1 MCRGNVRWLSEQTG
15 KRYRLPSEAE
25 WEYSARS
32 SGKDEFW
39 AGTSDESK
47 LSEYAVFGTTK
58 GTEPVGTKKPNG
70 LGLYDMSGN
79 VWEWVE
85 DCWHGDYNGAP
96 TDGRPW
102 KVENGGECGRRVIR
116 GGSWDDRPGDLRS
129 SFRDG
134 DGARRQERQ
143 HRFPS
148 RPGPELILCPF
159 TYYGGEAADEFLKI
173 DMAAN
178 VPQAVQSCHELLL
191 WLILQRSISCRLRDG
206 SRWASWANRHIGA
219 FGGS

>member
-1 MCRGNVRWLSEQTG
+1 VRWLSEQTG

-25 WEYSARS
+25 WEYAARS

-102 KVENGGECGRRVIR
+102 KEENGGECGRRVIR

-148 RPGPELILCPF
+148 RPGPELILCSLSF
-159 TYYGGEAADEFLKI
+159 YLLRRRSRRRIFKNRYG
-173 DMAAN
+173 
-178 VPQAVQSCHELLL
+178 S
-191 WLILQRSISCRLRDG
+191 
-206 SRWASWANRHIGA
+206 
-219 FGGS
+219 